1 MAMDANLVAAYR
13 DAKLAGVP
21 QEDYVGNA
29 LNTFNGLVFNLDQQI
44 TAQKEAKRAAKK
56 ADRRADRD
64 ARQEAGLRGSQ
75 KREMRRAQRQQRK
88 DAWKTYKDDQ
98 ALDAIEDA
106 ADLEKQINK
115 MRKKDKED
123 RGPNDLT
130 RLIDELEK
138 ENGMLK
144 DKIKRLQAIMM
155 EQYRNKGAL

>member
-1 MAMDANLVAAYR
+1 MTN
-13 DAKLAGVP
+13 
-21 QEDYVGNA
+21 
-29 LNTFNGLVFNLDQQI
+29 
-44 TAQKEAKRAAKK
+44 
-56 ADRRADRD
+56 
-64 ARQEAGLRGSQ
+64 
-75 KREMRRAQRQQRK
+75 
-88 DAWKTYKDDQ
+88 
-98 ALDAIEDA
+98 EDA
-106 ADLEKQINK
+106 ADLEIQINK

>member
-1 MAMDANLVAAYR
+1 MMTN
-13 DAKLAGVP
+13 
-21 QEDYVGNA
+21 
-29 LNTFNGLVFNLDQQI
+29 
-44 TAQKEAKRAAKK
+44 
-56 ADRRADRD
+56 
-64 ARQEAGLRGSQ
+64 
-75 KREMRRAQRQQRK
+75 
-88 DAWKTYKDDQ
+88 
-98 ALDAIEDA
+98 EDA
-106 ADLEKQINK
+106 ADLEKQLNK